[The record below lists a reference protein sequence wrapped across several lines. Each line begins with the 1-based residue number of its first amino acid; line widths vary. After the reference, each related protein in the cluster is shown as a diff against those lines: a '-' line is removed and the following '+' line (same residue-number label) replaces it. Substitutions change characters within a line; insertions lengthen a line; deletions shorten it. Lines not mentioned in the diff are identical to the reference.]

1 MSRNDEWPATR
12 AILFDARSCERKE
25 PTMSDAAD
33 RKHALDQQ
41 TFDAW
46 PPLLRT
52 LFDGASL
59 TERMGFTA
67 SLMFVDA
74 NGDIRTS
81 LLGLGELYAADARTL
96 YVALWPQSRAA
107 RSFAEHGGSGG
118 RAALSFVLD
127 DAFYQLQLRMMPLPA
142 TNGSTLA
149 CFAGT
154 LERGELQR
162 VGYAHLTSGI
172 TFELG
177 VDRDAVLARW
187 QMQIDELK
195 HAAGST

>member
-1 MSRNDEWPATR
+1 
-12 AILFDARSCERKE
+12 
-25 PTMSDAAD
+25 MSDAAD

-46 PPLLRT
+46 PPSLRA
-52 LFDGASL
+52 LFGGTSL
-59 TERMGFTA
+59 TEKMGFTA

-81 LLGLGELYAADARTL
+81 LLGLGELYADDARTL

-107 RSFAEHGGSGG
+107 CRFAEHGDAGG

-127 DAFYQLQLRMMPLPA
+127 DAFYQLQLRMLPLPEA
-142 TNGSTLA
+142 NGSMLA

-172 TFELG
+172 TFELSA
-177 VDRDAVLARW
+177 DRDAVLARW
-187 QMQIDELK
+187 RAQIDLLK
-195 HAAGST
+195 RAAGRA